1 MRFALPART
10 LVAAVALA
18 IVPSVASAQFTT
30 YGTLASYLAAIATP
44 GTDTFNDISLTGST
58 LGPLNRT
65 AGAYTY
71 RATSGGDGLFFGAG
85 TNADRWLSTNQ
96 ATSAI
101 TFGNFS
107 PTVRGV
113 GGFIFGSDIA
123 GSFVATGTLTVT
135 ATNATGT
142 TTWTLLNPTA
152 STFFGVVST
161 SAFTT
166 FTVTAVQPTVGF
178 LWSTVNDLTLG
189 AAPMNNVVPEPA
201 TYALMAT
208 GLLFLGGIARRRK
221 V

>member
-1 MRFALPART
+1 MRFALPVRT
-10 LVAAVALA
+10 LA
-18 IVPSVASAQFTT
+18 IATAMAILPTVASAQFTVYT
-30 YGTLASYLAAIATP
+30 TLASYLAAIAAP
-44 GTDTFNDISLTGST
+44 GTDTYNDISLTAST
-58 LGPLNRT
+58 PGPLNRT
-65 AGAYTY
+65 AGAYSY
-71 RATSGGDGLFFGAG
+71 RATAGGDGLFFGAG

-101 TFGNFS
+101 TLNNFS
-107 PTVRGV
+107 SNVRGV

-123 GSFVATGTLTVT
+123 GAFVATGSLTIA

-142 TTWTLLNPTA
+142 TTYTVLNPTTT
-152 STFFGVVST
+152 TFFGLVSM

-166 FTVTAVQPTVGF
+166 FTITAVQPTGAF

>member
-1 MRFALPART
+1 MRFALPTRT
-10 LVAAVALA
+10 LVAAVAMA
-18 IVPSVASAQFTT
+18 ILPTVASAQFTVYT
-30 YGTLASYLAAIATP
+30 SLASYLAAISAP
-44 GTDTFNDISLTGST
+44 GTDTYNDISLTGST

-85 TNADRWLSTNQ
+85 SNADRWLSTNE

-101 TFGNFS
+101 TFSNFS
-107 PTVRGV
+107 STVRGV
-113 GGFIFGSDIA
+113 GGFFFGSDIA
-123 GSFVATGTLTVT
+123 GAFVPTGSMTIS
-135 ATNATGT
+135 ATNAGGT
-142 TTWTLLNPTA
+142 TTWTLLNPTTT
-152 STFFGVVST
+152 SFFGLVST

-166 FTVTAVQPTVGF
+166 FSVTAVQPTVGF
-178 LWSTVNDLTLG
+178 LWSTVNNLTLG

-201 TYALMAT
+201 TYVLMAT